1 MTIKETQQLI
11 NRYLEGET
19 SPEEERQLALELQG
33 DDLPEEW
40 QAIRMMLGEL
50 TIGEAEYDSIME
62 QRKEKQRKQEQ
73 KKPSAIL
80 VVLRAITSIAAIYL
94 VGLFFWLQQTPELKT
109 ETAYNQGK
117 PTPTTTS
124 YCTEGTPREILT
136 CYMERRKAQ
145 PHFYQQ
151 IKKMTY
157 ENK

>member
-1 MTIKETQQLI
+1 MTNKEIQQLI
-11 NRYLEGET
+11 NKYLEGET

-33 DDLPEEW
+33 DNLPEEW
-40 QAIRMMLGEL
+40 QAIRLMLGEL
-50 TIGEAEYDSIME
+50 TIGEAEYDAIME
-62 QRKEKQRKQEQ
+62 QRKEKQRK
-73 KKPSAIL
+73 PSALL
-80 VVLRAITSIAAIYL
+80 VAIRTISSMAAIYL

-117 PTPTTTS
+117 PTPTPQTS
-124 YCTEGTPREILT
+124 YCTEGTPREILM

-145 PHFYQQ
+145 PHYYQQ

>member
-1 MTIKETQQLI
+1 MTNKEIQQLI
-11 NRYLEGET
+11 NKYLEGET

-33 DDLPEEW
+33 DDMPEEW
-40 QAIRMMLGEL
+40 QAIRLMLGEL
-50 TIGEAEYDSIME
+50 TIGEAEYDAIME
-62 QRKEKQRKQEQ
+62 QRKEK
-73 KKPSAIL
+73 PSAIL
-80 VVLRAITSIAAIYL
+80 IALRTISSIAAIYL

-117 PTPTTTS
+117 PAQQKA
-124 YCTEGTPREILT
+124 YCTEGTPREILM

-157 ENK
+157 ENQ

>member
-1 MTIKETQQLI
+1 MTNKEIQQLI

-33 DDLPEEW
+33 DDMPEEW
-40 QAIRMMLGEL
+40 QAIRQMLGEL

-62 QRKEKQRKQEQ
+62 QRKEKQRK
-73 KKPSAIL
+73 PSALL
-80 VVLRAITSIAAIYL
+80 VAIRTISSMAAIYL

-117 PTPTTTS
+117 PAQQTS
-124 YCTEGTPREILT
+124 YCTEGTPREILM

-145 PHFYQQ
+145 PHIYQQ
-151 IKKMTY
+151 LKRMNY
-157 ENK
+157 EDQ